1 MRNIKSWILLFAG
14 IFITS
19 ARIGGLILTIPRWIL
34 VAFIYSILAVFGI
47 FIFKIAKE
55 NLL

>member
-19 ARIGGLILTIPRWIL
+19 AGIGGLILTIPRWIL